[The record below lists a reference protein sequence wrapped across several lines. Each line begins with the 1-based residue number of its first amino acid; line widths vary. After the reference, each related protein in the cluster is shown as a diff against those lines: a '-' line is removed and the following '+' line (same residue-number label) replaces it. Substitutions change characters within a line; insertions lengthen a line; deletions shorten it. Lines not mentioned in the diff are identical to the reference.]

1 MNLEDQTV
9 SPATPFADS
18 YWVIP
23 GRLLAG
29 EYPGAIEELPARK
42 KLLSLLQSGIRAI
55 INLTEAGELV
65 DYHAWLEEEAEECG
79 VGCEVRRMPIADL
92 STPTEIEL
100 IRILDQID
108 TWLSEDKNVYVH
120 CWGGIGRTGTVIGC
134 YLVRKGMPPE
144 AALRHIAQLRRGTPD
159 GWKSSPETEEQRQ
172 MVLAWRVGK

>member
-1 MNLEDQTV
+1 MDEEEIRMPL
-9 SPATPFADS
+9 ATPFADS

-29 EYPGAIEELPARK
+29 EYPGAKEEQPARK
-42 KLLSLLQSGIRAI
+42 KILSLLQSGIRAI

-79 VGCEVRRMPIADL
+79 MSCEVRRMSIADL

-108 TWLSEDKNVYVH
+108 TWLSEGKNVYVH

-144 AALRHIAQLRRGTPD
+144 AALRQIAQLRRGTPD
-159 GWKSSPETEEQRQ
+159 GWKNSPETEEQRQ
-172 MVLAWRVGK
+172 MVLNWRAGK